1 MPVPFT
7 SPVRILSF
15 NADGWIRTTRRQVL
29 DLTGMPVPFTSA
41 LVAVRAASPGRSR
54 PVASWFKRA
63 ATRQDCHPSAR
74 AQAGF
79 NVAGVCPS
87 GKQQQAAEQR

>member
-1 MPVPFT
+1 
-7 SPVRILSF
+7 
-15 NADGWIRTTRRQVL
+15 
-29 DLTGMPVPFTSA
+29 
-41 LVAVRAASPGRSR
+41 VAVRAASPGRSR